1 MTEVFMDILAEI
13 ETVLDA
19 VDEQQLEA
27 VMERIQ
33 KNRRVFVDGEGAP
46 VSRPKAL
53 PCG

>member
-27 VMERIQ
+27 VME
-33 KNRRVFVDGEGAP
+33 
-46 VSRPKAL
+46 
-53 PCG
+53 